1 MNKWI
6 NIDLHTHSY
15 YSKKYDPKRVRK
27 MSALQFVNTLA
38 NAGIDLFSV
47 TDHDYFSSNFY
58 RELNKAIKGKEISFI
73 PGAELNIYVEN
84 AKKFQANF
92 YFSLSSNFDTIE
104 ETISELYKEEK
115 KPKLSDIIDALNQSK
130 LDFIMFPEADKSG
143 GISKVISALTKN
155 KDIDSVKKIQ
165 QCGMQRIFKAYD
177 STIKFNK
184 TSANQWALSYYKLS
198 EEFNHTFCGMNETRI
213 SELTGKISKILKGE
227 SIDFED
233 TDHNLVYSI
242 ANKIEK
248 YAGCFSY
255 FHFSDWHNA
264 EDYCPQAMNYIY
276 GSIEHPFESLEM
288 AVLDPVSRV
297 NVQELGQIMN
307 NNPDNF
313 IKHLMFE
320 LDGVTQTIDFSVGLN
335 AIIGKR
341 ASGKSLLMSIIL
353 KLFDKN
359 DKELSKYI
367 NSNSHKVDETSIC
380 CETFD
385 GQKLSCGQLGSL
397 SYIHQDT
404 ISNIFN
410 APSKTENEIK
420 QYFKEAEALK
430 SPQLDSI
437 ISLFKEIE
445 PYNTNY
451 KSVTAYLKNANEYKS
466 YSFKDISKIDATNLD
481 AKFAILNTDILSYE
495 EELEKIGF
503 SKNETEKFRK
513 SFSYNQN
520 LYDKRISIYNNLIG
534 IINSKTQNIQK
545 VSSIQKKQNAQAK
558 TDYQKAKSIIQNNLK
573 TLLRFKKIEYLLG
586 HFSVVLP
593 KMVSNKKDK
602 FLFVSYY
609 ESKPNVDIKEA
620 LNEILDDA
628 LIKKGHLER
637 GISLLREYLNG
648 RTSLKSNVPNIYQ
661 KIDFKF
667 LEDNIVKRNIM
678 FEIKDPTISEDSINS
693 ITDINKF
700 QNNGKIENI
709 TNSSLGRKSIAYIE
723 LALDSN
729 STILLFDQPEDNV
742 DNNYIS
748 EYFVPLIK
756 EKKKTKQLIFITHNP
771 SVAVYA
777 DAFNYIY
784 ATNDKEIKYANH
796 YIDSPNDKETILNIL
811 DGGAPSFS
819 NRNLKYGNIIGE
831 YRYDSENN

>member
-15 YSKKYDPKRVRK
+15 YSKKYDQKRVRE
-27 MSALQFVNTLA
+27 MSAPQFVNILA

-58 RELNKAIKGKEISFI
+58 RELTEAIKGKEISFI

-92 YFSLSSNFDTIE
+92 YFSLNSSFDTIE
-104 ETISELYKEEK
+104 ETISELYKEGK
-115 KPKLSDIIDALNQSK
+115 KPELSDVIDALNQNK

-155 KDIDSVKKIQ
+155 KDIDSVKKFQ

-177 STIKFNK
+177 STLKFNK
-184 TSANQWALSYYKLS
+184 TSANQWALSYYKLT
-198 EEFNHTFCGMNETRI
+198 EEFNHTFCDMNESRI

-233 TDHNLVYSI
+233 SDYNLAYSI

-264 EDYCPQAMNYIY
+264 EDYSPQAMNYIY
-276 GSIEHPFESLEM
+276 GSIKHPFESLEM
-288 AVLDPVSRV
+288 AVLDPISRV
-297 NVQELGQIMN
+297 NVQELGQNMN

-313 IKHLMFE
+313 IKRLEFE
-320 LDGVTQTIDFSVGLN
+320 LDGVTQAIDFSVGLN

-353 KLFDKN
+353 KLYDKE
-359 DKELSKYI
+359 DKELSKYL
-367 NSNSHKVDETSIC
+367 STHKVDENSIC

-397 SYIHQDT
+397 SYIRQDT

-410 APSKTENEIK
+410 DPSKTENEIK
-420 QYFKEAEALK
+420 QYFKETEPLQ
-430 SPQLDSI
+430 STQFESI
-437 ISLFKEIE
+437 KSLFKELK

-451 KSVTAYLKNANEYKS
+451 KSITAYLKNANEYKS
-466 YSFKDISKIDATNLD
+466 YSFKDVTKIDATD
-481 AKFAILNTDILSYE
+481 LNTKFDNLNTSILSYE
-495 EELEKIGF
+495 KEVEKIGF
-503 SKNETEKFRK
+503 SKAGIERLRK
-513 SFSYNQN
+513 LFSNNQK
-520 LYDKRISIYNNLIG
+520 LYDKKISIYNNLIG
-534 IINSKTQNIQK
+534 TINSKIQAVQK
-545 VSSIQKKQNAQAK
+545 VSSIQKRQNAQAK
-558 TDYQKAKSIIQNNLK
+558 TDYQNAISIIKNNLK
-573 TLLRFKKIEYLLG
+573 TLLQFKKIEYLFR
-586 HFSVVLP
+586 HFNVVLP
-593 KMVSNKKDK
+593 KMVVNKKDK

-609 ESKPNVDIKEA
+609 QSKPTVDIKES
-620 LNEILDDA
+620 LNEILDET
-628 LIKKGHLER
+628 LIKKGHSER

-648 RTSLKSNVPNIYQ
+648 GTTLKSNVPNIYQ
-661 KIDFKF
+661 KFDNKF
-667 LEDNIVKRNIM
+667 LDDNIIKKNIM
-678 FEIKDPTISEDSINS
+678 FEVKDSTVSEDSIKSVGDLN
-693 ITDINKF
+693 NF
-700 QNNGKIENI
+700 QNSGKIENI
-709 TNSSLGRKSIAYIE
+709 TDSSLGRKSIAYIE

-784 ATNDKEIKYANH
+784 ATNEKEIRYANH
-796 YIDSPNDKETILNIL
+796 YIDSPNEKETILSIL

-819 NRNLKYGNIIGE
+819 NRNLKYGNVIGE
-831 YRYDSENN
+831 YRYDSKNN